1 MVVLDST
8 RLVSVRLV
16 SVRFVSVRF
25 GATRLGSVRLDSTR
39 FGSVRLDPVRCGS
52 ARFGAVRL
60 ASAQFSSGVSL
71 AVFLMSICAPRG
83 MSSIDLPGIPLDPE
97 LGLLIGL
104 NLDEEKVSTET
115 LASYLCLLTRPFTS
129 LE

>member
-8 RLVSVRLV
+8 RLDTTRLV
-16 SVRFVSVRF
+16 SSRF
-25 GATRLGSVRLDSTR
+25 GSTPFGLVRCDSTR
-39 FGSVRLDPVRCGS
+39 FG
-52 ARFGAVRL
+52 AARL

-71 AVFLMSICAPRG
+71 ADFLMGICAPRG

-97 LGLLIGL
+97 LGLLTGL
-104 NLDEEKVSTET
+104 NLDEEMVSTET
-115 LASYLCLLTRPFTS
+115 LASYFCLLTRLFTS